1 MKEGLLEGKKI
12 AVLVES
18 EFIPEEIEVYRHG
31 FAATGAEVNFMSRLW
46 GQATQTFFSD
56 VEEIGRTPQTL
67 EVSIDFQEVALED
80 YAAVIMAANY
90 TSVRLRYFQPPEGQ
104 PLSAD
109 MVRSAPAVQF
119 FARAMAN
126 PRIVK
131 GALCHGLWILTPNPE
146 LLKGRKVICHEVVLA
161 DILNCGAEY
170 VPPDE
175 QNQGVVVDRD
185 LITGRTGKEVR
196 PFVHAIAQQ
205 ILTLSAMED

>member
-1 MKEGLLEGKKI
+1 MKDGLMEGKKI

-31 FAATGAEVNFMSRLW
+31 FTATGAEVHFMSRLW
-46 GQATQTFFSD
+46 GNANLTFFSD
-56 VEEIGRTPQTL
+56 VEEIGHTPQTL
-67 EVSIDFQEVALED
+67 EVNLDFQNVQLED

-90 TSVRLRYFQPPEGQ
+90 TSVRLRSFERPEGQ
-104 PLSAD
+104 PFSAD

-161 DILNCGAEY
+161 DILNCGAQY
-170 VPPDE
+170 VPPDG
-175 QNQGVVVDRD
+175 QNRGVVVDRD
-185 LITGRTGKEVR
+185 LITGRSKNEVR
-196 PFVHAIAQQ
+196 PFVHAIARQ
-205 ILTLSAMED
+205 ILSLQMEG